1 MEVPRING
9 RVIREIKFG
18 FPCPVTNG
26 MCENSRVRGSI
37 THASCA
43 ERGRVE
49 TEEQASIRGAS
60 RSGDQGL
67 VFIALKHHL
76 GCNITQ
82 EALCFPSLLLRYHA
96 HTIKFILLMCLV
108 DGMVFLS
115 SWVFFSPIPLV
126 LLNLLFCETCV
137 F

>member
-82 EALCFPSLLLRYHA
+82 EALCFPS
-96 HTIKFILLMCLV
+96 FIIEISCTYYKIHSFNVL
-108 DGMVFLS
+108 GGWNGLS
-115 SWVFFSPIPLV
+115 LIMGV
-126 LLNLLFCETCV
+126 LLTYSTCPAKSPV
-137 F
+137 L